1 MIVDQRFMHEALTRW
16 NYFPNQK
23 QSVGELPPWFQTRRF
38 TPEIAN
44 ILAGL
49 PLDPRRRREGFDL
62 VEYRATRYSNVPR
75 ILGLIHPKAYALLAK
90 TISNNFNNIQGVLEN
105 PSSAVKPEW
114 HDDGRIIIMNYE
126 CQDTKVQRQTAKGF
140 GNRFR
145 VHTDIS
151 HCFSS
156 IYTHAIEWAVRGVE
170 EAKIARFAGNQA
182 ATHWACELD
191 KAQSR
196 CKRCETQGIPIGPAT
211 SSIIVEL
218 ILHKIDE
225 RLRNEGFDH
234 IRYVDD
240 YSCSCRTHEHAQKF
254 LQVLDQELRR
264 FRLSLNLHKT
274 EIVEL
279 PEPISE
285 DWVSNLCLNFP
296 TTRGTEGNNDSI
308 SRSDALT
315 FLDHAVRLNKSTPD
329 GSVLKF
335 AIAMLT
341 ANLSDGATELIF
353 EYTLNLSWHY
363 PIVLPYLDRISKSK
377 ELFNGPDVGDKI
389 NEIIFEHAQ
398 HGRSDAM
405 AWGLYYLLKARKKLG
420 SKISEQIIN
429 SRDCAALALLCR
441 FPGQRTNI
449 LKVVNDEILIG
460 DIHKKDNYWL
470 LLYELFR
477 IGKIEN
483 PYPGDDTFHIM
494 KKYDVRFI
502 HGDNASSKAEDYCG
516 YFDVAFQVFGN
527 PEDVPDFEAYA
538 MVV

>member
-75 ILGLIHPKAYALLAK
+75 ILGLIHPTAYALLAK

-126 CQDTKVQRQTAKGF
+126 SQDTKVQRQTAKGF

-170 EAKIARFAGNQA
+170 EAKIARFAGNQVA
-182 ATHWACELD
+182 SHWASELD

-254 LQVLDQELRR
+254 LQVLDRAGYQPR
-264 FRLSLNLHKT
+264 
-274 EIVEL
+274 
-279 PEPISE
+279 
-285 DWVSNLCLNFP
+285 
-296 TTRGTEGNNDSI
+296 SI
-308 SRSDALT
+308 
-315 FLDHAVRLNKSTPD
+315 
-329 GSVLKF
+329 
-335 AIAMLT
+335 
-341 ANLSDGATELIF
+341 
-353 EYTLNLSWHY
+353 
-363 PIVLPYLDRISKSK
+363 
-377 ELFNGPDVGDKI
+377 
-389 NEIIFEHAQ
+389 
-398 HGRSDAM
+398 
-405 AWGLYYLLKARKKLG
+405 
-420 SKISEQIIN
+420 
-429 SRDCAALALLCR
+429 
-441 FPGQRTNI
+441 
-449 LKVVNDEILIG
+449 
-460 DIHKKDNYWL
+460 
-470 LLYELFR
+470 
-477 IGKIEN
+477 
-483 PYPGDDTFHIM
+483 
-494 KKYDVRFI
+494 
-502 HGDNASSKAEDYCG
+502 
-516 YFDVAFQVFGN
+516 
-527 PEDVPDFEAYA
+527 
-538 MVV
+538 